1 MGREARRAQARAE
14 RRQKRQAA
22 RGGASATR
30 TPTGVTSAPAQVDQA
45 RSRGSF
51 FRPAWITDIISEL
64 RKVTWPSRQD
74 VGYLTFVVI
83 VVSFIIGAILG
94 SADLAFGWFVEQTI
108 LR

>member
-14 RRQKRQAA
+14 RRQRRQGQGGSRGPRNPAA
-22 RGGASATR
+22 VASA
-30 TPTGVTSAPAQVDQA
+30 APQPEQV
-45 RSRGSF
+45 RSRGSL
-51 FRPAWITDIISEL
+51 FRPAWIVDIISEL
-64 RKVTWPSRQD
+64 RKVTWPSRQE

-83 VVSFIIGAILG
+83 VISLIIGAILG

>member
-14 RRQKRQAA
+14 RRQKRQA
-22 RGGASATR
+22 GGGTR
-30 TPTGVTSAPAQVDQA
+30 PPRPTPSAPATGGSSEQV

-51 FRPAWITDIISEL
+51 LRPAWITDIISEL
-64 RKVTWPSRQD
+64 RKVTWPSRQE
-74 VGYLTFVVI
+74 VGYLSFVVI
-83 VVSFIIGAILG
+83 VVSLTIGAILG

>member
-14 RRQKRQAA
+14 RRQRRQGQGGSRGPRNPAA
-22 RGGASATR
+22 I
-30 TPTGVTSAPAQVDQA
+30 TSTPAQPEQV

-51 FRPAWITDIISEL
+51 FRPAWIVDIVSEL
-64 RKVTWPSRQD
+64 RKVTWPSRQE

-83 VVSFIIGAILG
+83 VISLIIGTILG
-94 SADLAFGWFVEQTI
+94 AADLGFGWFVEQTI